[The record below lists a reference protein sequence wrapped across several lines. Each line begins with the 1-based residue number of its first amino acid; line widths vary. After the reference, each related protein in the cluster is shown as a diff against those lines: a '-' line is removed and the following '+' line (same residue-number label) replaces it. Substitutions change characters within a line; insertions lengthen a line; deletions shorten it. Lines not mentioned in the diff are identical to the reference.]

1 MPKHLLKLKSMSQ
14 PVEIGL
20 YRGHGNQVVAIN
32 GLWTIRALPS
42 HQSKLF

>member
-20 YRGHGNQVVAIN
+20 YREHGNQVAAIN
-32 GLWTIRALPS
+32 GHSTIRVLPS
-42 HQSKLF
+42 LQSKLF